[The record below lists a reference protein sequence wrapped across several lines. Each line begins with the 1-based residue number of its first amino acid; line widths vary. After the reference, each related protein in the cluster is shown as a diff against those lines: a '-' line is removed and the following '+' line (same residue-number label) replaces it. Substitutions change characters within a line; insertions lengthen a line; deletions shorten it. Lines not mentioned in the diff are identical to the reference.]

1 MQSDS
6 TGIWYF
12 ECQVAELES
21 YLLSL
26 QRRSVIYPDECE
38 FLLQHK
44 NELQATSNQ
53 NTRGVVPLCHRCVT
67 LIQKDNLIEIIVNRE
82 QEKIDHVTQL
92 PLRVALL
99 RQIEIWYQTS
109 PNAITGI
116 CLVELDGFSN
126 INDTVGHATGDSIL
140 FEIARRL
147 ERYNSH
153 KFKLVRLH
161 GDEFALAVTNM
172 SSHEEIWGV
181 SKWIGDQFEAPFNTQ
196 KGAVFLTPSIGM
208 SLNINTNGEP
218 VSLLECAYVALNHA
232 KSDPLTREKLFNP
245 QHEQKIIRQVLLES
259 QLNQALDDETDLE
272 IWYQPKQS
280 LHNMH
285 ISGLEALIRWRHPN
299 DGLISPGEFIPL
311 AERTGLICKVTDFV
325 VKQVARDLP
334 TLRKQ
339 GFEGMISINIS
350 ANDFLRPNVVQA
362 LLDIITEQ
370 QISTSD
376 IELEITEG
384 AFISD
389 FDHCILLLN
398 SLKEAGFALSID
410 DFGTGYSSLS
420 YLTKLPVDTVKID
433 MSFVR
438 ELAASKQAR
447 KVYKGMIDICK
458 ALDFKVLAEGV
469 DHDDQ
474 RAVLKDIG
482 CDSIQGYLLSKPL
495 PLDALV
501 GYLLAT
507 CNKTPDTE

>member
-12 ECQVAELES
+12 ECQAAELES

-38 FLLQHK
+38 FLIQHL
-44 NELQATSNQ
+44 NELQTTSDQ
-53 NTRGVVPLCHRCVT
+53 NTHGVAPLCHRCVT
-67 LIQKDNLIEIIVNRE
+67 LIQKDDLVEIIVNRE
-82 QEKIDHVTQL
+82 HEKIDHVTQL
-92 PLRVALL
+92 PLRVSLL
-99 RQIEIWYQTS
+99 RQIEIWYQKR

-116 CLVELDGFSN
+116 CLAELDGFSN
-126 INDTVGHATGDSIL
+126 INDTVGHATGDLIL

-147 ERYNSH
+147 EKYKNH
-153 KFKLVRLH
+153 EFKLVRLH

-172 SSHEEIWGV
+172 GSHEEIWDV
-181 SKWIGDQFEAPFNTQ
+181 SKWIGDQFDAPFNTQ

-218 VSLLECAYVALNHA
+218 VSLLECAYIALNHA
-232 KSDPLTREKLFNP
+232 KGDPLAREKLFNP
-245 QHEQKIIRQVLLES
+245 QQEKNLTRQVLLES

-272 IWYQPKQS
+272 IWYQPKQT
-280 LHNMH
+280 LDNMQ
-285 ISGLEALIRWRHPN
+285 ISGMEALIRWRHPV

-311 AERTGLICKVTDFV
+311 AERTGLICEVTDFV
-325 VKQVARDLP
+325 VKQVAKDLP
-334 TLRKQ
+334 VLRKQ
-339 GFEGMISINIS
+339 GFNGKVSINIS
-350 ANDFLRPNVVQA
+350 ANDFLRPNLVQA
-362 LLDIITEQ
+362 MLDLIAESDIT
-370 QISTSD
+370 TAD

-389 FDHCILLLN
+389 FNHCILLLN

-438 ELAASKQAR
+438 ELAASTQAR
-447 KVYKGMIDICK
+447 KIYKGMIDICK
-458 ALDFKVLAEGV
+458 ALDFNVLAEGV

-474 RAVLKDIG
+474 RTVLKSIG

-495 PLDALV
+495 GLEKLLD
-501 GYLLAT
+501 YLSSQ
-507 CNKTPDTE
+507 D